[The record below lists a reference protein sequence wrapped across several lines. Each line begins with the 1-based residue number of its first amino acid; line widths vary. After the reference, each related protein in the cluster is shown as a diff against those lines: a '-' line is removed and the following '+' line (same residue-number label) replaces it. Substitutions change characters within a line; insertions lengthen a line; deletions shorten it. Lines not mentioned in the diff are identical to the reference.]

1 MFEVVAG
8 PVVDIRQS
16 RNFRFEPWSHETGLL
31 RSYGFE
37 PNPVEAG
44 PLICYRSVPYPSD
57 TRSLRRQ
64 IQP

>member
-8 PVVDIRQS
+8 PVVDIGQS

-57 TRSLRRQ
+57 TRSLRR
-64 IQP
+64 